1 MPGLSAWRAD
11 QHHLRCGVMGLHII

>member
-11 QHHLRCGVMGLHII
+11 QHHLRYGVTGLHII